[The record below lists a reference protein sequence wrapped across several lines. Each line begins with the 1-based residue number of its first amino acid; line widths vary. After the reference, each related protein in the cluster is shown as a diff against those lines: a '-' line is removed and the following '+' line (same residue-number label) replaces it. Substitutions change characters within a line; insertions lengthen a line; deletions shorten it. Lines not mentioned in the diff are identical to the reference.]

1 MATMDAKQLQN
12 VQRSYAEGRVLS
24 AHPVELVHMLYQVA
38 IDNLNAAIA
47 HLKNR
52 DAFARAYA
60 VSKAEE
66 AVGELVLSLDHSV
79 NAPFTHTLS
88 ELYGYVMQRIVDGH
102 ARQSEQAFQEALSI
116 LTTLAETWAEVKRR
130 VCSEHPG
137 ADASAEP
144 LASPEPVVDEAPAEV
159 SDRYAAYSEALPAAV
174 GSRDWS
180 C

>member
-1 MATMDAKQLQN
+1 MDSKTLQQ
-12 VQRSYAEGRVLS
+12 VQRSYAEGQVLS

-66 AVGELVLSLDHSV
+66 AVGELVMSLDHSV

-88 ELYGYVMQRIVDGH
+88 DLYGYVLQRIVDGH

-116 LTTLAETWAEVKRR
+116 LTTLADTWAEVKKR
-130 VCSEHPG
+130 VCE
-137 ADASAEP
+137 ADASI
-144 LASPEPVVDEAPAEV
+144 EAPAPEPAAADVPAEV
-159 SDRYAAYSEALPAAV
+159 NDRYAAYSQGVPAVV

>member
-1 MATMDAKQLQN
+1 MDAKTLQQA
-12 VQRSYAEGRVLS
+12 QRSYAEGQVLS

-79 NAPFTHTLS
+79 NAPFTHTLG
-88 ELYGYVMQRIVDGH
+88 ELYGYVVQRIAEGH
-102 ARQSEQAFQEALSI
+102 AKQSEQAFQEAMSI
-116 LTTLAETWAEVKRR
+116 LATLAETWAEVKKR
-130 VCSEHPG
+130 VCEENRI
-137 ADASAEP
+137 ADTGNEP
-144 LASPEPVVDEAPAEV
+144 QPAEAPAAEPAVQV
-159 SDRYAAYSEALPAAV
+159 SDRYAAYSQSLPAAV